1 MGGGGSCS
9 LSQWC
14 CSRSQWSSLT
24 TSSAVMDVAIRD
36 RWQSPER
43 QMGRGEKRLPCGRD
57 GGHAGS
63 KAHQEGCFPP
73 WHFCHWRPCQKG
85 QMVECKGRDG
95 RTVLPWVTS
104 HYPNCDMKLMS
115 LSAPSILRDASRG
128 ISQASPGLSCLLVPP
143 LTVHRT
149 FQKSA
154 TSVMGILR
162 PRKVKR
168 FFLLLFLTMGWEYVT
183 LNQEEVEFLLW
194 LSSSK
199 PH

>member
-1 MGGGGSCS
+1 M
-9 LSQWC
+9 
-14 CSRSQWSSLT
+14 
-24 TSSAVMDVAIRD
+24 
-36 RWQSPER
+36 WQSGTDGSPQRGKWEEER
-43 QMGRGEKRLPCGRD
+43 NVCLVEGTEVMLGAKLIKKDASLHGISVT
-57 GGHAGS
+57 GGLARKDKWLSARAG
-63 KAHQEGCFPP
+63 
-73 WHFCHWRPCQKG
+73 
-85 QMVECKGRDG
+85 DG